1 MGVPA
6 FFRWLSKKYPSIV
19 VHCDDGVKGEYHFDN
34 LYLDMNGIIH
44 PCSHPENKPPPA
56 NEEEMFLAIF
66 EYVENIMKIVRPKK
80 LVYMAV
86 DGVAPRAKMNQQR
99 SRRFRAAQE
108 SYEKLIQ
115 IQKVKDDL
123 LARGIEVPEKED
135 SAHFDSNVIT
145 PGTDFMI
152 NLSEALRSW
161 INRKLSEDYDDQHSI
176 WPKDLMIIL
185 SDSSVPGEGEHKIMD
200 YIRRQKADKNF
211 DANLSHCLYGADADL
226 IMLGLAT
233 HEPNFTILREEFK
246 PNQPRPCDLCGQLG
260 HELKDCTGQP
270 KPEDEQIRPA
280 DTEFIYIR
288 LNVLREYLEKECK
301 SNTSVQLN
309 FERFIDDY
317 VFLCFFVGNDFL
329 PHLPSLEIRENAI
342 DRLIKIYKYVM
353 EAYPDAQDMY
363 LTKNGHVNKHRVQF
377 VLQELGEYEDEIF
390 KQRQQNEQ
398 NFKERNKRRK
408 LMQAEQ
414 DLRWLKPEAVGQSER
429 PEVFNNPREEAHKVR
444 MAYKD
449 QGSNSAKDKLEKMLI
464 KPNDNSGESSL
475 KRKREDSD
483 NDDSE
488 PEDLVQ
494 LYNDGWKERYYKHK
508 FGVELVDRISKQV
521 ADEYFRG
528 LCWVM
533 LYYYQGCP
541 DWKWFFPFHYACFA
555 SDFKNIEQIDIKF
568 DRMAKPFK
576 PLEQLMSVF
585 PAASSKSL
593 PPTWRELMS
602 RNDSPIIDFYPT
614 TFKIDLNGKKAAWM
628 GVALLPFID
637 EERLFAA
644 LKTVYNDLTD
654 SEKRRNCH
662 GSHLIFTSKKHSIL
676 SDNIRNAIENGT
688 SIENNDTD
696 DDVNKNNEQKAI
708 PAAES
713 EPNLISGSLRK
724 SSNYSMTYSKTLCCE
739 FYDPTYSKEFIFP
752 AVMLKNAR
760 KPDTVLRPQD
770 LDRFERYRP
779 IIGMN
784 RRSDRANLAG
794 SGHRM
799 IERLV
804 QKEHGGEQYRNEQYH
819 NQYGYQNYR
828 HQQYNMQQYSTENRY
843 YPDNNNNRYNRQQ
856 QDSNRYS
863 GYNNHNH
870 HSNPSRQQSNYSSSS
885 YYSQQQQPSQQ
896 NQYSTGSYYQQQ
908 QQSSSSNYNS
918 RYSTAPPP
926 PQPQASGFSSYYT
939 SDYVNH
945 HQQPQQQH
953 QQRRGGY
960 GNSSN
965 RSYR

>member
-80 LVYMAV
+80 LLYMAI

-99 SRRFRAAQE
+99 SRRFRAAQD

-123 LARGIEVPEKED
+123 LSRGIVVPEKED
-135 SAHFDSNVIT
+135 SEHFDSNVIT

-152 NLSEALRSW
+152 NLSEALREW
-161 INRKLSEDYDDQHSI
+161 INRKLSDEYDDVHSI
-176 WPKDLMIIL
+176 WPKDLVVIL
-185 SDSSVPGEGEHKIMD
+185 SDASVPGEGEHKIMD
-200 YIRRQKADKNF
+200 YIRKQKASKNY

-260 HELKDCTGQP
+260 HELKDCTGQM
-270 KPEDEQIRPA
+270 KPEEERMIPA
-280 DTEFIYIR
+280 DTDFIYIR
-288 LNVLREYLEKECK
+288 LNVLREYLEKECR
-301 SNTSVQLN
+301 SNTSLQLD

-342 DRLIKIYKYVM
+342 DRLIKIYKYVL
-353 EAYPDAQDMY
+353 EVYPDPSDMY
-363 LTKNGHVNKHRVQF
+363 LTKNGFVNKHRVQLI
-377 VLQELGEYEDEIF
+377 LQELGEYEDEIF
-390 KQRQQNEQ
+390 KQRQRNDQNY
-398 NFKERNKRRK
+398 KERNKRRK

-414 DLRWLKPEAVGQSER
+414 ELRWLKPEIIDPNRR
-429 PEVFNNPREEAHKVR
+429 PETFENAREEAMKVR
-444 MAYKD
+444 LAYMEQEKKL
-449 QGSNSAKDKLEKMLI
+449 STNEKLEKMLV
-464 KPNDNSGESSL
+464 KSDDKNNNQQQNPSC
-475 KRKREDSD
+475 KRKIDDLNENDEEDD
-483 NDDSE
+483 E

-494 LYNDGWKERYYKHK
+494 LHNDGWKDRYYKHK
-508 FGVELVDRISKQV
+508 FGVENINQISKQV
-521 ADEYFRG
+521 ADEYFKG

-555 SDFKNIEQIDIKF
+555 SDFRDVDKIDINF
-568 DRMAKPFK
+568 DSSAKPFK

-585 PAASSKSL
+585 PAASSKNL
-593 PPTWRELMS
+593 PVTWRKLMTEK
-602 RNDSPIIDFYPT
+602 DSPIIDFYPT

-637 EERLFAA
+637 EERLFNA
-644 LKTVYNDLTD
+644 LKNVYDDLNEN
-654 SEKRRNCH
+654 EKRRNLL
-662 GSHLIFTSKKHSIL
+662 GSHLIFTSKQHSIL
-676 SDNIRNAIENGT
+676 ADNIKTIIT
-688 SIENNDTD
+688 TND
-696 DDVNKNNEQKAI
+696 
-708 PAAES
+708 ES
-713 EPNLISGSLRK
+713 SSNDKQLIKSDKTWPNLISGSLCK
-724 SSNYSMTYSKTLCCE
+724 SYEHSSVYIKTLCCE
-739 FYDPTYSKEFIFP
+739 FYDPTYPKGFIFP

-784 RRSDRANLAG
+784 RRNDRANVAM

-804 QKEHGGEQYRNEQYH
+804 QKEHGGEQYRHEQYH
-819 NQYGYQNYR
+819 NQYGYQNYSKLL
-828 HQQYNMQQYSTENRY
+828 YGSIL
-843 YPDNNNNRYNRQQ
+843 
-856 QDSNRYS
+856 S
-863 GYNNHNH
+863 G
-870 HSNPSRQQSNYSSSS
+870 
-885 YYSQQQQPSQQ
+885 
-896 NQYSTGSYYQQQ
+896 
-908 QQSSSSNYNS
+908 
-918 RYSTAPPP
+918 
-926 PQPQASGFSSYYT
+926 
-939 SDYVNH
+939 
-945 HQQPQQQH
+945 
-953 QQRRGGY
+953 
-960 GNSSN
+960 
-965 RSYR
+965 